1 MEFFVHLLLM
11 IEYSLYAQ
19 QSLFKDSEVTFAIQ
33 TNGWLEKKKRDRYM
47 KRNISIHFPFETK
60 HGTEQEVK
68 MRIC

>member
-33 TNGWLEKKKRDRYM
+33 TDGWLEKKKR
-47 KRNISIHFPFETK
+47 ETD
-60 HGTEQEVK
+60 
-68 MRIC
+68 I